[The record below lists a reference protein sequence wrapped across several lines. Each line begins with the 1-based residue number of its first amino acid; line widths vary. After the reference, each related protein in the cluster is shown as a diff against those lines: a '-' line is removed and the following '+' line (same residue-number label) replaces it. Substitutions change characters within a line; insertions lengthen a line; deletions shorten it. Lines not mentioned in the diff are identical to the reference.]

1 MLIELLTELLNAIN
15 LSLPELGFVALCVLL
30 GAVIKGYSGF
40 GASIFWV
47 VSVSLALPPIQV
59 VPMVLMLEVISSFY
73 LLPGIWKD
81 IQWKSISSLM
91 IGTCIGT
98 PLGIYALASL
108 SAASIRMALA
118 ATVLTTSILL
128 LRGFTLEK
136 VPGKPATVGVGVLA
150 GILNGSMSIGGPP
163 VVLFYFSTPIGIAV
177 SRASMIAYFI
187 GIDAVG
193 TAMLSS
199 QGLVDVAVFWR
210 TVLLIPLL
218 LLGTVIG
225 NWGYKKSNPDRF
237 KKMASYIWVFLSI
250 MLLVRVGWSLS

>member
-1 MLIELLTELLNAIN
+1 MLTDLLNAIN
-15 LSLPELGFVALCVLL
+15 LSLTELGYVALCVML

-59 VPMVLMLEVISSFY
+59 VPMVLMFEVISSFY

-81 IQWKSISSLM
+81 VQWKSISNLM
-91 IGTCIGT
+91 IGTIVGT

-108 SAASIRMALA
+108 SATTIRMTLA
-118 ATVLTTSILL
+118 VTVLTTAILL

-136 VPGKPATVGVGVLA
+136 VPGKPATVGVGVVA

-177 SRASMIAYFI
+177 SRASIIAYFI

-199 QGLVDVAVFWR
+199 QGLIDASVFWR
-210 TVLLIPLL
+210 TALLIPLL
-218 LLGTVIG
+218 LLGTLIG
-225 NWGYKKSNPDRF
+225 NRGYKKSDPDRF
-237 KKMASYIWVFLSI
+237 KQTALYIWVFLSI
-250 MLLVRVGWSLS
+250 LLLVRVGWEL

>member
-1 MLIELLTELLNAIN
+1 MIVDLLDVID
-15 LSLPELGFVALCVLL
+15 LSLAVFGYVVVCVML
-30 GAVIKGYSGF
+30 GALIKGYSGF

-59 VPMVLMLEVISSFY
+59 VPMVLMFEVISSFY

-81 IQWKSISSLM
+81 IQWKSISNLM

-108 SAASIRMALA
+108 SDNAIRMGLA
-118 ATVLTTSILL
+118 VAVLTTAMLL

-136 VPGKPATVGVGVLA
+136 VPGKPATIGVGVLA
-150 GILNGSMSIGGPP
+150 GALNGSMSIGGPP

-177 SRASMIAYFI
+177 SRASVIAYFI

-199 QGLVDVAVFWR
+199 QGLIEVPVFWR
-210 TVLLIPLL
+210 TALLIPLL
-218 LLGTVIG
+218 LLGTLIG
-225 NWGYKKSNPDRF
+225 NRGYKKSNPDRF
-237 KKMASYIWVFLSI
+237 KKIALYIWIFLSI
-250 MLLVRVGWSLS
+250 MLLIRIVWEA